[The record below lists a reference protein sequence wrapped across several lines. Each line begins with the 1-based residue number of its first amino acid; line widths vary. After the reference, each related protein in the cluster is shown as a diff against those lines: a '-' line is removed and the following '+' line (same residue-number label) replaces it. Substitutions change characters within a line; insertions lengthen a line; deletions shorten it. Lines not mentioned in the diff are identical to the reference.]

1 MKCSKFRVMG
11 ATADYTRDLTRDVA
25 RALERHAWLRP
36 FVEPLRPLFKEIL
49 AVSLCLNLLALAVPV
64 FVLQV
69 YDRVIFHAGLST
81 LVGLTLG
88 VLIVIGFDFTLRRVR
103 ARILRAVALQID
115 VTVSRTLVDKLLALP
130 LRSLEMRTAA
140 QWQLLFRDADA
151 VRNTLSGATAVLA
164 TDLVFGVLFLA
175 LVAVIAW
182 PVFWVLLVVAA
193 VFIVIAW
200 RAGKMVADATDREKV
215 KVASRD
221 ALVAELISGRTTV
234 KALALAPRMRS
245 QWQDRQAAT
254 IRESLTRG
262 ADTEIFAYLGQS
274 LSLLATVA
282 MTALGALA
290 IMGQH
295 LTIGG
300 LIAANMLSSRLL
312 GPLNQLIGAWRGFT
326 LFQQSSQRLSALFAE
341 AEEPAESA
349 IALER
354 PQGRLTLDNVTFGY
368 SPDDAPVVANI
379 RLDIQ
384 PRGLTAILGPNGSG
398 KTTLAKI
405 MMGLYRPDSGRVL
418 IDGADIAQFGRADLA
433 AWIGYVPQ
441 DCVLFAGTIRDN
453 IAIAHPRA
461 TDAEIVEAATAARAH
476 HLIIDLPQ
484 GYGTAVGEAGARLS
498 GGFRQRI
505 AIARALLGEPA
516 LIVMD
521 EPTASLDRAAEDELR
536 QSLGELAQAH
546 TIIVITHSPSL
557 LQSCHNVVI
566 MERGRIKAAGPTQKT
581 LQSLSETPVRV
592 VSDRE
597 ASA

>member
-1 MKCSKFRVMG
+1 MG
-11 ATADYTRDLTRDVA
+11 AAADYTRDLTRDVS
-25 RALERHAWLRP
+25 RALERHAWLKP
-36 FVEPLRPLFKEIL
+36 FVEPLRPLFKEVL
-49 AVSLCLNLLALAVPV
+49 AVSLCINLLALAVPV

-81 LVGLTLG
+81 LIGLTIG
-88 VLIVIGFDFTLRRVR
+88 VLIVIGFDFALRRVR
-103 ARILRAVALQID
+103 ARILQSVALQID
-115 VTVSRTLVDKLLALP
+115 VTVSQTLVDKVLALP
-130 LRSLEMRTAA
+130 LRILETRTAA

-164 TDLVFGVLFLA
+164 TDLVFAVLFLG
-175 LVAVIAW
+175 LVLVIAW
-182 PVFWVLLVVAA
+182 PVFWILLVIAAIFVA
-193 VFIVIAW
+193 IAW
-200 RAGKMVADATDREKV
+200 RAGKVVADATDREKV
-215 KVASRD
+215 KVVSRD
-221 ALVAELISGRTTV
+221 ALVAELISARTTI
-234 KALALAPRMRS
+234 KALALGPKMRG

-254 IRESLTRG
+254 IRESLSR
-262 ADTEIFAYLGQS
+262 ASETEVYAYLGQS
-274 LSLLATVA
+274 LTLVATVA

-312 GPLNQLIGAWRGFT
+312 GPLNQLIAAWRGFT
-326 LFQQSSQRLSALFAE
+326 LFQQSSQRLSTLFAE
-341 AEEPAESA
+341 AEEPAKSA
-349 IALER
+349 IALDR
-354 PQGRLTLDNVTFGY
+354 PQGRLTLDNVTFAYG
-368 SPDDAPVVANI
+368 PDDAPVVANI
-379 RLDIQ
+379 RLDLQ
-384 PRGLTAILGPNGSG
+384 PLGLTAILGPNGCG

-418 IDGADIAQFGRADLA
+418 IDGADMAQFGRADLA

-441 DCVLFAGTIRDN
+441 DCVLFSGTIRDN
-453 IAIAHPRA
+453 IAIAHPHA
-461 TDAEIVEAATAARAH
+461 TDAEIVKAATAARAH
-476 HLIIDLPQ
+476 QLIVDLPQ
-484 GYGTAVGEAGARLS
+484 GYGTPVGEAGARLS

-505 AIARALLGEPA
+505 AIARALLGDPP

-521 EPTASLDRAAEDELR
+521 EPTASLDRMAEDELR
-536 QSLGELAQAH
+536 ASLAELAKAH
-546 TIIVITHSPSL
+546 TIVVITHSPNL

-592 VSDRE
+592 VADRE